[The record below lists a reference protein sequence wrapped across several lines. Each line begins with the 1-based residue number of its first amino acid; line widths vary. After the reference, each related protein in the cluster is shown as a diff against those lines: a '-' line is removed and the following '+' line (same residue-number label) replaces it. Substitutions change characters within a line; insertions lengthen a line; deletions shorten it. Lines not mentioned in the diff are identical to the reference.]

1 VTDRE
6 TASIRL
12 ELKWATEPISGCL
25 YDERGGR
32 QPFLGWLSLL
42 SVLDDVTSRVA
53 GTPDRHP
60 AGPSGHVDGRSARR
74 REDGDESS

>member
-1 VTDRE
+1 VTDSE

-12 ELKWATEPISGCL
+12 ELERASEPISGFL

-32 QPFLGWLSLL
+32 QPFRGWLSLL

-53 GTPDRHP
+53 GT
-60 AGPSGHVDGRSARR
+60 ADGRTAGQSDQPAQS
-74 REDGDESS
+74 E